1 MPGYPPIDAKM
12 PNGPPKV
19 PTGPGYKDLKMPSGP
34 GYQTTDAKMSTGPG
48 YQDSKMPSGSGYQT
62 TDAKIS
68 TGPGYQQPAAKM
80 PSESGYPTTN
90 AKMPTGPGYQLT
102 DSKMSTRPGYQDS
115 KLPLGTRLP
124 MDAMKGV
131 QSVHNQTGKGFLI
144 GLFKKFIYLECNVAR
159 CLSVYL
165 SFCPSVCLSVRPLR
179 SLVVLGYPPPPICK
193 KNILN

>member
-80 PSESGYPTTN
+80 PSGSGYPTTN
-90 AKMPTGPGYQLT
+90 AKMPTGPGYQ
-102 DSKMSTRPGYQDS
+102 DSKM
-115 KLPLGTRLP
+115 PLGARLP